1 MTQPPPVKRSAPFWA
16 RVRRSIWREPL
27 ANDERGYV
35 RRVLND
41 LILHLHPTK
50 VPVRTLKL
58 TYNFG
63 LGGLSVLAFLVLL
76 VTGVLLLF
84 VYTPTPTDAYLSIL
98 RLQSDIWM
106 GQFVR
111 NLHHWSA
118 NLLLILAVLHM
129 LRVYYTAAFHAP
141 REFNW
146 IIGWGMLVF
155 AALSNFTGYL
165 LPWDQLAYWAT
176 TIVTGMLGYIPVIG
190 ESLKTWLLGGAEI
203 GPITLRT
210 FFAFHVVVLPLL
222 MSVLLS
228 YHAWRIRKDTF
239 SIPRTVDDPPVNP
252 KKLVRVTT
260 IPHLVDLELVV
271 GLVVLALLAAW
282 ATGVNAPLGDAAN
295 PAQPPNPAKAAWYF
309 LGFQELLL
317 HFHPLVVTVVIPAL
331 VVMALLL
338 LPYLDFDETR
348 EPDTVGIWFRSR
360 RGRRLALGNAVA
372 GIVGTAA
379 LVVLDDYGRHLNLT
393 LPVVSM
399 LPSEISSGLL
409 PFGVILIGL
418 VGYWL
423 FLRARRCTTSER
435 NLALFTLL
443 FAAFLTL
450 TAIGNFFRG
459 ENMALVLPWSG

>member
-1 MTQPPPVKRSAPFWA
+1 MSQPTPVKPPAAKSSLLM

-27 ANDERGYV
+27 SNDERSHV
-35 RRVLND
+35 RQVLND

-50 VPVRTLKL
+50 VPLRTLKL

-63 LGGLSVLAFLVLL
+63 LGGLSLLSFLVL
-76 VTGVLLLF
+76 VMTGVLLMF
-84 VYTPTPTDAYLSIL
+84 VYTPTPADAYLSIQ
-98 RLQSDIWM
+98 RLQSTIWM

-118 NLLLILAVLHM
+118 NLLLILVVLHM

-146 IIGWGMLVF
+146 ILGWGMLVLV
-155 AALSNFTGYL
+155 ALSNFTGYL

-176 TIVTGMLGYIPVIG
+176 TIVTSMLGYIPVIG

-203 GPITLRT
+203 GPATLRT
-210 FFAFHVVVLPLL
+210 FFAFHVVVFPLL
-222 MSVLLS
+222 MGVLAS
-228 YHAWRIRKDTF
+228 YHFWRVRKDTF
-239 SIPRTVDDPPVNP
+239 SIPRGVDDPPVNP

-271 GLVVLALLAAW
+271 GLVTLALLTAW
-282 ATGVNAPLGDAAN
+282 ATGVNAPLGEAAN

-317 HFHPLVVTVVIPAL
+317 HFHPVVVTVVIPGL

-338 LPYLDFDETR
+338 LPYADFDESR
-348 EPDTVGIWFRSR
+348 EPDAVGIWFRSR
-360 RGRRLALGNAVA
+360 RGRRLALVNAIG
-372 GIVGTAA
+372 GIAMTAA
-379 LVVLDDYGRHLNLT
+379 LVVIDDYGRQLAL
-393 LPVVSM
+393 LPP
-399 LPSEISSGLL
+399 LPPLVSGLL
-409 PFGVILIGL
+409 PLGIILVAL
-418 VGYWL
+418 AGYWL
-423 FLRARRCTTSER
+423 FLRARGLTSSER

-443 FAAFLTL
+443 FMAFVTL
-450 TAIGNFFRG
+450 TVIGNFFRG
-459 ENMALVLPWSG
+459 QNMALTFPWGG